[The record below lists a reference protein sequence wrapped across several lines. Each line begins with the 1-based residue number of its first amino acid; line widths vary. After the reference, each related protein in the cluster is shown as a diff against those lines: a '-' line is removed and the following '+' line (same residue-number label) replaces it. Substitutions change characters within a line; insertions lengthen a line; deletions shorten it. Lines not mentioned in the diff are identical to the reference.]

1 MVNKMSG
8 YINPVHRG
16 IRGKGSMGWGRG
28 RAIAGLPT
36 GSAHRGK
43 GTVGEG

>member
-8 YINPVHRG
+8 YITPVHWVIWG
-16 IRGKGSMGWGRG
+16 MGCLGWGWG